1 MEENQTG
8 LTVDTHD
15 ARGRAVRLYIP
26 PGCAAIRE
34 DGALLAF
41 SLVDANG
48 SPAGNYYLE
57 KHAED
62 AYDRAEKIAKVCL
75 LYGLIVYEGK
85 YISKKGMSRP
95 VHFATW
101 ATQHA
106 YREKL
111 VDILAS
117 WARKALHHEDYG
129 YYDMATQELVIPGV
143 IKVRGR
149 G

>member
-1 MEENQTG
+1 MEKNQTD

-26 PGCAAIRE
+26 AGCAAVRE
-34 DGALLAF
+34 DGTLMAF
-41 SLVDANG
+41 SLVYTDG
-48 SPAGNYYLE
+48 SPVGNYYLE

-75 LYGLIVYEGK
+75 LYGLMIYDGK
-85 YISKKGMSRP
+85 FISKKGMARP

-101 ATQHA
+101 ATQHV
-106 YREKL
+106 YRERL
-111 VDILAS
+111 VDILAG
-117 WARKALHHEDYG
+117 WARKAFHHEDYG
-129 YYDMATQELVIPGV
+129 YYDMVSQELVIPGV
-143 IKVRGR
+143 IKLRGH